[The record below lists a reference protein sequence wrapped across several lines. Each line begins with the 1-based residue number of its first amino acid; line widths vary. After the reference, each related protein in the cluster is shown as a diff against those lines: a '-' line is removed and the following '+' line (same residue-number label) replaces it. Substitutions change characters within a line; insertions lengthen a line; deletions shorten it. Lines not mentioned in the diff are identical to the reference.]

1 MPGFML
7 WVAAENPARNFYEAM
22 GGKVIKEK
30 NESIGGVTIVEIG
43 YGWDNSV

>member
-7 WVAAENPARNFYEAM
+7 WVAAENPACNFYEAM